1 MTRDSGHSDP
11 GARGPGWWQLVEEHL
26 AALDRRGDGDGVDG
40 EEPAPWTDTPAGAPA
55 LTDEQRALLAGHDQP
70 RVPRLTRPEDDA
82 PDDQPPVPRW
92 TRHEHADHDTPGSTT
107 GNMPGDTPEHLS

>member
-11 GARGPGWWQLVEEHL
+11 EARGPGWWQLVEEHL
-26 AALDRRGDGDGVDG
+26 AALDHRGDGEEADGD
-40 EEPAPWTDTPAGAPA
+40 PAPWSDTPTGAPA

-92 TRHEHADHDTPGSTT
+92 RRHDHDDHDAPGSTT
-107 GNMPGDTPEHLS
+107 GNIPGDTSDDLS